1 MQEPNLHEGL
11 EITQMLQN
19 VSQFHSIGYVS
30 TACFLSKTSF
40 LKNTL
45 RPCEIYG
52 WVWTLCVHVG
62 CFYLFTLFFVSSY
75 LFTLFFVPSYLLTL
89 FFVPSYLLTLFFV
102 PSYLFT
108 LFFFTCMQECLF

>member
-1 MQEPNLHEGL
+1 M
-11 EITQMLQN
+11 
-19 VSQFHSIGYVS
+19 
-30 TACFLSKTSF
+30 FLSFIAWGMFQLLVFSTKTSF

-52 WVWTLCVHVG
+52 LVWTLCVHVG

-102 PSYLFT
+102 PSYLLTLFFVLSNLFT